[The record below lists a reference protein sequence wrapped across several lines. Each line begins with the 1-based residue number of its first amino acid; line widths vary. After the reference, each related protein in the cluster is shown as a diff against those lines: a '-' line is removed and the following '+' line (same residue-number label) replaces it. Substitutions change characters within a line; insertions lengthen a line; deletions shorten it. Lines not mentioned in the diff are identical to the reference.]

1 MPYDNLMSN
10 TAMTT
15 PTPLSQSS
23 RKPPAM
29 SNQRMPRQP
38 MNTNMPRGL
47 PPSVLAQAQ
56 QLSPQRQP
64 RPANIPTLPSGMV
77 PPQLPQIPRNN
88 QMSMA
93 QQANMVPQA
102 SLAPVQQPLINPITG
117 QEMTEEEYQQ
127 MFGQMMPPG
136 MGSNQLMPQMPQ
148 QTNGL
153 QSVATQP
160 RIF

>member
-1 MPYDNLMSN
+1 MSN

-15 PTPLSQSS
+15 PTPLNQPRST
-23 RKPPAM
+23 RPAV
-29 SNQRMPRQP
+29 SNQRMPRAT
-38 MNTNMPRGL
+38 MNANLQQAL
-47 PPSVLAQAQ
+47 PPAVLAQARKISQ
-56 QLSPQRQP
+56 SQP
-64 RPANIPTLPSGMV
+64 SSVNMPTLPSGMI
-77 PPQLPQIPRNN
+77 PPQMPQISRNN

-93 QQANMVPQA
+93 QQANMMPQA

-136 MGSNQLMPQMPQ
+136 MNSNQLMPQ